1 VENLI
6 NCGPLKERGTLLPV
20 FGTRGCTTSLAGR
33 SSIAAATHSYLPGGW
48 KFNGSFSFA
57 QVNPFE
63 GGGEMFS
70 GLGSRRC
77 SPTILAQTVAL

>member
-1 VENLI
+1 MENLI
-6 NCGPLKERGTLLPV
+6 NCGPLKRGALYYLCLVLVDVLHPWRGALQLPQPLTHTCWED
-20 FGTRGCTTSLAGR
+20 GSLMAR
-33 SSIAAATHSYLPGGW
+33 FSS
-48 KFNGSFSFA
+48 A